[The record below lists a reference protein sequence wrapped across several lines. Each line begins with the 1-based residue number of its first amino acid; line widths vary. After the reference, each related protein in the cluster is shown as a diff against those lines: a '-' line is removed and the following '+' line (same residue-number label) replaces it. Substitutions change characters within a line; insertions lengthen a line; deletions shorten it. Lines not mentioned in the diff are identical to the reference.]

1 MACVQCEDEG
11 VSSPQQSEPPST
23 VSHTSPPVPSQ
34 VIRVQ
39 PLALAVVALGLFGTS
54 FPALGSPVLFG
65 WLLILPIV
73 AAYWVL
79 RVRTTVTPDGLRTRS
94 MFSSRTVPWSEVSG
108 LRFPKRRWARAA
120 LTDGTEAVLPV
131 VTIDDL
137 PRVAA
142 ASGGHVPDPTPA
154 ETDEAESVPENE
166 DRSDPVDGER

>member
-1 MACVQCEDEG
+1 M
-11 VSSPQQSEPPST
+11 SSPQQSEPPST
-23 VSHTSPPVPSQ
+23 VSHTPASAPSQ

-39 PLALAVVALGLFGTS
+39 PLALAVVALCLFGAS
-54 FPALGSPVLFG
+54 FPALGWPLGFG

-73 AAYWVL
+73 AGYWVL

-108 LRFPKRRWARAA
+108 LRFPTRRWARAA
-120 LTDGTEAVLPV
+120 LTDGTEVVLPV

-142 ASGGHVPDPTPA
+142 ASGGHVPDPTPPEDD
-154 ETDEAESVPENE
+154 ETDETEKVGPALDENRP
-166 DRSDPVDGER
+166 DPSDETS